1 MNVGTD
7 TKLIGVALL
16 GAAAVLYFGYRK
28 ASRTVDELVDSAKQT
43 VAGATAAVQ
52 SAWANN
58 VQQPMDD
65 ANAYAQGAKWHPETR
80 GPREPTEKERLYSD
94 AAYSGNDPIS
104 GLPVAAGE
112 WYSNPDAL
120 RYENEQRERGALP
133 AYTCT
138 NGAAFGVFPN
148 VGMMVSDRNDLA
160 LIRQRGR
167 IAGGR

>member
-1 MNVGTD
+1 MTVGTD

-28 ASRTVDELVDSAKQT
+28 ASGTVGGLVDSAKQT
-43 VAGATAAVQ
+43 VANATAAVQ

-58 VQQPMDD
+58 VSAPYD
-65 ANAYAQGAKWHPETR
+65 QGRRYGETGETR
-80 GPREPTEKERLYSD
+80 QLTEKERLYGD
-94 AAYSGNDPIS
+94 AAYTGNDLVS
-104 GLPVAAGE
+104 GLPVADGE
-112 WYSNPDAL
+112 WYSNPEAL

-133 AYTCT
+133 AYTST